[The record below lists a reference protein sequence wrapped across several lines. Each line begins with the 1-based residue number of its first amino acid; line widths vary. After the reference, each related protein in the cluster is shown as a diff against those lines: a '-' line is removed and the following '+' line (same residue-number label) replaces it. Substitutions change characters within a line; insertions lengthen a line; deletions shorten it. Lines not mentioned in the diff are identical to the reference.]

1 MERTE
6 LSYQEAIGRLI
17 QKRREALK
25 MSQYK
30 LADKS
35 GVSRNTVRRIEDG
48 EISAK
53 ITDILRICD
62 ALGLSLLDISLSCLQ
77 PSDPIVNLLNLL
89 SKFDPEEQEQL
100 VGYINSTIA
109 IFLSKINALERSS
122 SKLVPQ
128 EKKRF
133 TSGTDI

>member
-6 LSYQEAIGRLI
+6 LSYQKAIGRLI
-17 QKRREALK
+17 QKRREAIK

-53 ITDILRICD
+53 ITDILHICD

-77 PSDPIVNLLNLL
+77 PSDPMVNLFILL
-89 SKFDPEEQEQL
+89 SKFDPEEQEEL
-100 VGYINSTIA
+100 VRHINSTIA
-109 IFLSKINALERSS
+109 IFLSKINALEKSS
-122 SKLVPQ
+122 SKLVP
-128 EKKRF
+128 
-133 TSGTDI
+133 